1 MEIRPKQ
8 EDHRQ
13 KLGAKDLDRFQSA
26 DMETVVEEAYPE
38 EYEYEYEFEDEDEM
52 KTQIIAD
59 AFGEVKIFV
68 EAGRNDAFVQLKKP
82 QLHRFQLPDQEH
94 QAASPA
100 ELDGIERAEAHEID
114 KWGKNE
120 VLEVDL
126 VKAKDLEQFG
136 KLQRDVKTGE
146 KYILLPVDIEFLID
160 PDNMTPESATEY
172 LSSYDRYKEVLLS
185 RSEDKS
191 MDVHTIHIQNLEG
204 DKPKVVHEH
213 EHEHEQGSN
222 KELDRKE
229 LDRKELDKK
238 ELNKQELQKEELL
251 DNRPKVTPSEET
263 LRESE
268 DQLNW
273 EYHMHEFQV
282 PKFSFPFEL
291 KIGTSLDRMLAGEE
305 PLCREDLD
313 LETTEAEAVEDT
325 DDDDDLDVTMTLREF
340 EFLDNEEAFY

>member
-1 MEIRPKQ
+1 MEIRPQQ
-8 EDHRQ
+8 EDHREV
-13 KLGAKDLDRFQSA
+13 LGRFQAFQSA
-26 DMETVVEEAYPE
+26 DMEAAEEAYPE
-38 EYEYEYEFEDEDEM
+38 EFEYEYEDEV

-82 QLHRFQLPDQEH
+82 QLHRFQLPEQEQQQEQH
-94 QAASPA
+94 HPTSH
-100 ELDGIERAEAHEID
+100 ELEGFERAEDHEID

-136 KLQRDVKTGE
+136 KMQRDVKTGE

-191 MDVHTIHIQNLEG
+191 MDVHTIHIQNLQG
-204 DKPKVVHEH
+204 DKPKVVHE
-213 EHEHEQGSN
+213 QGN
-222 KELDRKE
+222 RELDRKE
-229 LDRKELDKK
+229 LDQEELDHEELDK
-238 ELNKQELQKEELL
+238 QEPRKEELL
-251 DNRPKVTPSEET
+251 ENQPNVTPSEET

-291 KIGTSLDRMLAGEE
+291 NIGTSLDRMLAGEE
-305 PLCREDLD
+305 PLCQEDLD
-313 LETTEAEAVEDT
+313 LEATAEAVEDT
-325 DDDDDLDVTMTLREF
+325 DDDDLDVSMTLREF